1 MYEDI
6 GVVARA
12 YLKARKDFIRLSRKY
27 PELLKGN
34 DNIVGIIG
42 DYIALKYLEV
52 RGVLADKARTK
63 SEPGFD
69 LRSKTGN
76 KISKRRDIHKF
87 ISFFLMSVIHK
98 MRPGKAA

>member
-69 LRSKTGN
+69 LIKACGVRLG
-76 KISKRRDIHKF
+76 ILRFGGIHKKVGHDF
-87 ISFFLMSVIHK
+87 
-98 MRPGKAA
+98 PG